1 MYGSAAMVNDRGQIA
16 QLAFGMDNDYR
27 CEIEIWGSKDT
38 ITSGR
43 ILTAPAGFA
52 PSYTIKKNQD
62 IETRPLAADD
72 AFLKSIERFIAC
84 VEDNS
89 TRTEEYN
96 LMLKQEQLVNEFI
109 QNINK

>member
-1 MYGSAAMVNDRGQIA
+1 MVNDRGQIA

-27 CEIEIWGSKDT
+27 CELEIWGSKGT

-52 PSYTIKKNQD
+52 PSYTIKKNQN
-62 IETRPLAADD
+62 IETRPLVVDD